1 LSFNQLAFAAINL
14 MTRFTPFSYKRP
26 AAKLLLAA
34 CAMAMLSGCGMFSG
48 FSNWFGS
55 KTDPKRDWTVEKFYE
70 AAREEMDAGN
80 YGSAVKLYEQLEAK
94 FPFGRY
100 AQQAQIEVAYAHYKE
115 GDVAQA
121 QSAVD
126 RFVKLHPNHPNMDYV
141 LYLKA
146 LSNFRVDLGPFSFL
160 ARQDLA
166 ERDQKAARES
176 FDTFKELVQ
185 RFPESRYAEDS
196 RLRMTYLVDALGRNE
211 TKIADYYFRR
221 GAYVAALNRAQQSIT
236 RFPNASSRLEALEI
250 MRDSYKALKMDDLA
264 NDTQAVISKNYKAGE
279 TAKPK
284 WWKIW

>member
-1 LSFNQLAFAAINL
+1 MAL
-14 MTRFTPFSYKRP
+14 
-26 AAKLLLAA
+26 
-34 CAMAMLSGCGMFSG
+34 CAMVVLSGCGMFSG
-48 FSNWFGS
+48 VSNWFGS
-55 KTDPKRDWTVEKFYE
+55 KADPKRDWTVEKFYE

-80 YGSAVKLYEQLEAK
+80 YSSAVKLYEQLEAK

-146 LSNFRVDLGPFSFL
+146 LTNFRVDLGPFAFL
-160 ARQDLA
+160 AQQDLA

-176 FDTFKELVQ
+176 FDIFKEVVQ

-221 GAYVAALNRAQQSIT
+221 GAYVAALNRAQQAVT
-236 RFPNASSRLEALEI
+236 RFPNASSRLQALEI
-250 MRDSYKALKMDDLA
+250 MRDSYTALKMDDLA
-264 NDTQAVISKNYKAGE
+264 NDTQAVISKNYKPGE
-279 TAKPK
+279 TTRPK
-284 WWKIW
+284 WWKFW